1 MYHITISFS
10 GLSILVDIKKKT
22 MQFQIALSG
31 RQVKLSCRFTGN
43 NFLSGKNLLKLI
55 LESFQHSFELA

>member
-1 MYHITISFS
+1 
-10 GLSILVDIKKKT
+10 

-31 RQVKLSCRFTGN
+31 RQVKLMCRFTGN